1 MSIYFNNMP
10 HMCVVSLPQ
19 LQSSIRNVSESC
31 NVLSAEPTECERITL
46 VFMSILCFISCY
58 WLHCCNPIAQNKLR
72 NVKTLFKATSSVLVK
87 QNHYLTFQMHAL
99 DQNFP
104 SYAFTL

>member
-1 MSIYFNNMP
+1 
-10 HMCVVSLPQ
+10 MCVVSLPQ

-72 NVKTLFKATSSVLVK
+72 NVKTIFKATSSVLVK
-87 QNHYLTFQMHAL
+87 QTHYLTFQMHAL